1 MKKLNYFLLSLLTLF
16 VLSCNRDD
24 NNISQTTVTK
34 EQIIGTWE
42 PTEIKIKGSVSV
54 YGYNLDLE
62 ENIPITAC
70 ERQSRAVFGTDGKG
84 SSLLYVQIPAQY
96 ARFLGSGCE
105 KFLDVEH
112 TYTYDEATKTVT
124 TTDTNGNIEKIRVI
138 STTNTEIVI
147 EQEMKG
153 RSIKGFPFTGVVTA
167 KFKKL
172 P

>member
-1 MKKLNYFLLSLLTLF
+1 MKRLNYFLLSLLTLF
-16 VLSCNRDD
+16 VLSCNRDND
-24 NNISQTTVTK
+24 NIPQSAVTK

-42 PTEIKIKGSVSV
+42 PTEIKIKGSVSGFV
-54 YGYNLDLE
+54 DLE

-84 SSLLYVQIPAQY
+84 SSLLYVQIPAKY
-96 ARFLGSGCE
+96 AMFLGSGCE
-105 KFLDVEH
+105 KFLDVAH

-124 TTDTNGNIEKIRVI
+124 TTDANGNTEKIRVI
-138 STTNTEIVI
+138 SATNTEIVI